1 MSSDQNSWVIRA
13 QGLSKTYRLYDRPH
27 HRLLQSLAGDRRRYY
42 REFSALHDVS
52 FQLQR
57 GETLGIIGANGAGK
71 STLLQLVC
79 GTLEPSAG
87 QVQVKGRVSALLEL
101 GAGFNPEFTGREN
114 LTINAAILGL
124 TPSQID
130 ERSED
135 IIAFA
140 DIGDF
145 IDRPVKTY
153 SSGMYVR
160 LAFSVAVHVD
170 PQILIVDEALA
181 VGDALFQFK
190 CMSRMR
196 RMLDDGVSLLF
207 TSHDISAVK
216 ALCQRTLWLEKGQV
230 RLLGATA
237 EVTRAYDQ
245 DWVLRANEAQ
255 GRSSSGDE
263 VDVSASQIAT
273 PGSGTVEI
281 IAAHWGTDGILGTQ
295 ARAQYGETLQLRV
308 RAKVHQACR
317 QLVLS
322 YHVKNKQNQKVV
334 GGHTAC
340 DPSLYER
347 DWQAGEVFEVA
358 FSMPVHW
365 HAGDYALTLLV
376 ASIGDVQHYS
386 DVIFHDWQD
395 NLAMVSVVPRQ
406 QFPLSDM
413 VEPPQIISVSAQA
426 PWVIV
431 DDFFPNLLTGFR
443 VAEYNAHLKTFGQLQ
458 IMSSMGDFSDQFS
471 PYRALY
477 PDLASRVSVYAPDR
491 LAGVALAYI
500 TFLNNAYAYLDD
512 LTRHRVPFVLNLYP
526 GGGLGLG
533 DAHSDQ
539 KLLRVL
545 ASPLLKDLIVTQPV
559 VASYLRQ
566 LAQTH
571 HLMLPPTH
579 LIQGVVV
586 NPDYFDPLLT
596 RHGPRFGQGKDT
608 LDICFVA
615 ESYMPGAANK
625 GFPEFMAAMQR
636 LADLPALRLHL
647 VGGGYTETD
656 LHGYSPQEA
665 PKLHHHGRLPT
676 AQLRAFYG
684 QMDLII
690 SPNRPGLLHVG
701 NFDGFPTGSCVE
713 ASLCEVALMTTDTL
727 QQNPGYVDGQSIF
740 MLDAE
745 GTLLPE
751 QIERLVRDLHAH
763 PDRLRQ
769 VATEGQRL
777 TRTLYA
783 PERQIGTRQD
793 ILRKAVS

>member
-1 MSSDQNSWVIRA
+1 MSSDLLPWVIQA

-27 HRLLQSLAGDRRRYY
+27 HRLLQSLAGERRRYY
-42 REFSALHDVS
+42 REFSALHNVN
-52 FQLQR
+52 FELQR

-71 STLLQLVC
+71 STLLQLLC

-87 QVQVKGRVSALLEL
+87 HVQVHGRIAALLEL

-130 ERSED
+130 ERTED

-190 CMSRMR
+190 CMGRMR

-207 TSHDISAVK
+207 TSHDISAIK
-216 ALCQRTLWLEKGQV
+216 ALCQRTLWLEKGQA
-230 RLLGATA
+230 RMLEATP

-255 GRSSSGDE
+255 GQSTAPDDPE
-263 VDVSASQIAT
+263 LPAATT
-273 PGSGTVEI
+273 PGTRAVEI
-281 IAAHWGTDGILGTQ
+281 IAAHWGTDGLLSAQ
-295 ARAQYGETLQLRV
+295 ARAHYGETLQLRV
-308 RAKVHQACR
+308 RARVHQSSR

-322 YHVKNKQNQKVV
+322 YHIKNKQNQNVI

-340 DPSLYER
+340 EPALYARE
-347 DWQAGEVFEVA
+347 WQVDETFDVA
-358 FSMPVHW
+358 FNIPVQW

-386 DVIFHDWQD
+386 DVVFHDWQD
-395 NLAMVSVVPRQ
+395 QLATVSVVPRQ

-413 VEPPQIISVSAQA
+413 VEPPADVSVTPQA

-431 DDFFPNLLTGFR
+431 DDFFPHLLTGFR
-443 VAEYNAHLKTFGQLQ
+443 VAEYNAHLHTFGQLQ
-458 IMSSMGDFSDQFS
+458 IMSTLGDFSEQYG
-471 PYRALY
+471 PYRVLY
-477 PDLASRVSVYAPDR
+477 PEHARRVSSYVPER
-491 LAGVALAYI
+491 LAGAALAYI
-500 TFLNNAYAYLDD
+500 TFLNNAHAYLDD
-512 LTRHRVPFVLNLYP
+512 LTRYRVPFVLNLYP

-533 DAHSDQ
+533 DPQSDQ

-545 ASPLLKDLIVTQPV
+545 ASPLLKDIIVTQPV
-559 VASYLRQ
+559 VERYLTE

-571 HLMLPPTH
+571 GLSLPPLH
-579 LIQGVVV
+579 MVQGVVV
-586 NPDYFDPLLT
+586 NPDYFDPALT
-596 RHGPRFGQGKDT
+596 CHGPRYGQGKDT
-608 LDICFVA
+608 LDVCFVA

-636 LADLPALRLHL
+636 LADLPQLRLHV
-647 VGGGYTETD
+647 VGGGYTPAD
-656 LHGYSPQEA
+656 LQA
-665 PKLHHHGRLPT
+665 PGLSRPVQYHGRLPT
-676 AQLRAFYG
+676 AQLRTFYG
-684 QMDLII
+684 QMDLIV
-690 SPNRPGLLHVG
+690 SPNRPGQLHAG
-701 NFDGFPTGSCVE
+701 NFDGFPTGACVE
-713 ASLCEVALMTTDTL
+713 AALCEVAIMATDAL
-727 QQNPGYVDGQSIF
+727 HQNPGYVDQQSIF
-740 MLDAE
+740 LLDHDGAP
-745 GTLLPE
+745 LAE
-751 QIERLVRDLHAH
+751 QIERAVRHLAAH
-763 PDRLRQ
+763 PEQLSQ
-769 VATEGQRL
+769 VANVCQRL

-783 PERQIGTRQD
+783 PERQIKTRQD
-793 ILRKAVS
+793 ILRKAAS

>member
-1 MSSDQNSWVIRA
+1 MSSDHQPWVIQA
-13 QGLSKTYRLYDRPH
+13 NGLSKTYRLYDRPH
-27 HRLLQSLAGDRRRYY
+27 HRLLQSLAGERRRYY
-42 REFSALHDVS
+42 REFSALQGVS

-71 STLLQLVC
+71 STLLQLLC

-87 QVQVKGRVSALLEL
+87 QVQVRGRIAALLEL
-101 GAGFNPEFTGREN
+101 GAGFNPEFTGGEN

-124 TPSQID
+124 TPRQID
-130 ERSED
+130 DRTED

-207 TSHDISAVK
+207 TSHDISAIK
-216 ALCQRTLWLEKGQV
+216 ALCQRTLWLEKGQT
-230 RLLGATA
+230 RMLGATP

-255 GRSSSGDE
+255 GQTTAADE
-263 VDVSASQIAT
+263 AELPANT
-273 PGSGTVEI
+273 PGTRAVEI
-281 IAAHWGTDGILGTQ
+281 LSAHWGTNGLLGSQ
-295 ARAQYGETLQLRV
+295 ARANYGDTLQLRV
-308 RAKVHQACR
+308 RARVHQPCS

-322 YHVKNKQNQKVV
+322 YHVKNKQNQNVI

-340 DPSLYER
+340 EPALYER
-347 DWQAGEVFEVA
+347 NWQPGDIFDVA
-358 FSMPVHW
+358 FSIPVQW

-386 DVIFHDWQD
+386 DVVFHDWQD
-395 NLAMVSVVPRQ
+395 QLATVSVVPRQ
-406 QFPLSDM
+406 YFPLSDM
-413 VEPPQIISVSAQA
+413 VEPAQSVSVTAQA
-426 PWVIV
+426 PWVII
-431 DDFFPNLLTGFR
+431 DDFFPHLLTGFR
-443 VAEYNAHLKTFGQLQ
+443 VAEYNAHLHTFGQLQ
-458 IMSSMGDFSDQFS
+458 IMSTLGDFSEQYG
-471 PYRALY
+471 PYQALY
-477 PDLASRVSVYAPDR
+477 PDHARRVSSYVPER
-491 LAGVALAYI
+491 LAGAKLAYI
-500 TFLNNAYAYLDD
+500 TFLNNAHAYLDD
-512 LTRHRVPFVLNLYP
+512 LTRHGVPFVLNLYP

-533 DAHSDQ
+533 DAESDR

-545 ASPLLKDLIVTQPV
+545 ASPLLKDIVVTQPV
-559 VASYLRQ
+559 VERYLAQ

-571 HLMLPPTH
+571 ALTLPPVH
-579 LIQGVVV
+579 MVQGVVV
-586 NPDYFDPLLT
+586 NPDYFDPGLT
-596 RHGPRFGQGKDT
+596 RHGPRYGQGKDP

-625 GFPEFMAAMQR
+625 GFPEFMAAMQN
-636 LADLPALRLHL
+636 LADLPLLRVHV
-647 VGGGYTETD
+647 VGGGYTPAD
-656 LHGYSPQEA
+656 LDVPGLQQRITY
-665 PKLHHHGRLPT
+665 HGRLPT

-690 SPNRPGLLHVG
+690 SPNRPGQLHAG
-701 NFDGFPTGSCVE
+701 NFDGFPTGACVE
-713 ASLCEVALMTTDTL
+713 AALCEVAIMATDAL
-727 QQNPGYVDGQSIF
+727 QQNPGYVDQQSIF
-740 MLDAE
+740 LLDHDGE
-745 GTLLPE
+745 PVPE
-751 QIERLVRDLHAH
+751 QIERTVRHLAAH
-763 PDRLRQ
+763 PEQLSQ
-769 VATEGQRL
+769 VASACQRL

-783 PERQIGTRQD
+783 PERQIATRQA
-793 ILRKAVS
+793 ILRKAAS